1 MGRFNKEESARN
13 CAIEDGPRHTI
24 ILYSRGQNRTPLTVD
39 GWSAERES
47 LSVLARIGAPL
58 KTRPCTVENTERR
71 NWALQKV
78 DVPR

>member
-47 LSVLARIGAPL
+47 LSVLEDWSP
-58 KTRPCTVENTERR
+58 T
-71 NWALQKV
+71 
-78 DVPR
+78 